1 MSEISLTASMRSNL
15 LSLQQIAKL
24 QDSTQLRLSTGLKVN
39 SAIDNP
45 SSYYTASSLNNR
57 AEDLSALLDSMG
69 QSVQTIKAATE
80 GIEKAEDLLS
90 QMKAIAEQ
98 VNTGVY
104 VPEKSYFEKLVGS
117 NGAVVSTAE
126 ELRAAVDSGKNEIC
140 VYGKIDLGDI
150 STSGGLS
157 LQENQKL
164 VGVNYYGNFGTEGEE
179 FSSISATSSAAN
191 NMIDI
196 KKTGSLVSDLNLNYK
211 NTNETGS
218 CHVISITGT
227 DVVADVQNVSIK
239 AEFSNNNNSGKAG
252 IYMSSKTTLN
262 ISERFNIDMSGT
274 YAFGLALG
282 ATANATIASQA
293 LVNIKTSGQNG
304 NAIDMNNRSN
314 LTIASEAKVNI
325 ETLGEDGNGINLD
338 NSSNLRLE
346 SKAKLQIATTGRSA
360 IGISAYHNSNV
371 DIASGSDLFI
381 KTSGESG
388 SYGFSIF
395 INSTANLAGNIKID
409 TEKDHGILLSDSSG
423 NKMTVTS
430 SAQIYLSGQADFYIG
445 ANTGGYAPN
454 LFTIEQG
461 AKIAYEKDGA
471 TKWYEIQ
478 ADYEEENATQSIH
491 YITADNVENT
501 LNVGQT
507 SSWQTPS
514 EIVDE
519 EKAKQEAKEAEEQVN
534 REVYQTQYNNALSQY
549 DSLIKDSSYKGI
561 NLLQADDLKV
571 IFNENRSST
580 LEVSGVDL
588 SSDKIGMM
596 TADWTKAKDV
606 QNSINQVIEAKNTL
620 RSASTKLGNYYSI
633 ITERETF
640 TDNLINVLE
649 EGADKLTLADMNEE
663 SANMLSL
670 QTRQQLAINSLS
682 LASQSGRA
690 VLRLF

>member
-24 QDSTQLRLSTGLKVN
+24 QDATQLRLSTGLKVN

-104 VPEKSYFEKLVGS
+104 VPEKSYFEEKVGA
-117 NGAVVSTAE
+117 NGAVVTTAE
-126 ELRAAVDSGKNEIC
+126 ELRAAVDSGKEEIC

-150 STSGGLS
+150 STAGGLE

-179 FSSISATSSAAN
+179 FSSISGSATVADKN
-191 NMIDI
+191 LIDI
-196 KKTGSLVSDLNLNYK
+196 KKTGCLVSDLNLSYENIQGSYVLAISKKNVITNLKNLNITAKFSGGIASLFEAETNLNGKININLSESKSHGIYNAYNYSILNVNANLNIK
-211 NTNETGS
+211 MNGTSVQGIRNAIGVCNIFSGAVVNIETYG
-218 CHVISITGT
+218 
-227 DVVADVQNVSIK
+227 
-239 AEFSNNNNSGKAG
+239 NNNEGFHN
-252 IYMSSKTTLN
+252 
-262 ISERFNIDMSGT
+262 EQ
-274 YAFGLALG
+274 
-282 ATANATIASQA
+282 NATCNIFTDAN
-293 LVNIKTSGQNG
+293 LNIKTSG
-304 NAIDMNNRSN
+304 NNSHG
-314 LTIASEAKVNI
+314 LTIGSRSLVNI
-325 ETLGEDGNGINLD
+325 SGNVDIKATGINSYGIYIQANQRAD
-338 NSSNLRLE
+338 IKST
-346 SKAKLQIATTGRSA
+346 AKIYLNTVAAPILNTYSATDP
-360 IGISAYHNSNV
+360 GIL
-371 DIASGSDLFI
+371 DIASG
-381 KTSGESG
+381 
-388 SYGFSIF
+388 
-395 INSTANLAGNIKID
+395 
-409 TEKDHGILLSDSSG
+409 
-423 NKMTVTS
+423 
-430 SAQIYLSGQADFYIG
+430 
-445 ANTGGYAPN
+445 
-454 LFTIEQG
+454 
-461 AKIAYEKDGA
+461 AKIAVEKDGNK
-471 TKWYEIQ
+471 KWYEVKE
-478 ADYEEENATQSIH
+478 DYQDINDSGTTHNIS
-491 YITADNVENT
+491 ADNIETT
-501 LNVGQT
+501 LNVATTEAWKTAGDAVKEQE
-507 SSWQTPS
+507 Q
-514 EIVDE
+514 
-519 EKAKQEAKEAEEQVN
+519 EKAEKAEKEAKEQAN
-534 REVYQTQYNNALSQY
+534 REVYQNQFNNALSQY
-549 DSLIKDSSYKGI
+549 DSLIKDSSYKGV

-633 ITERETF
+633 ITERKTF

-670 QTRQQLAINSLS
+670 QTQQQLAINSLS
-682 LASQSGRA
+682 LASQASQA

>member
-104 VPEKSYFEKLVGS
+104 VPEKSYFEKLVGD
-117 NGAVVSTAE
+117 NGAVVSTAD
-126 ELRAAVDSGKNEIC
+126 ELRAAIDSGKEEIC

-150 STSGGLS
+150 STSGGLE

-164 VGVNYYGNFGTEGEE
+164 VGVNYFGNFGTEGEE
-179 FSSISATSSAAN
+179 FSSISGSATVAN
-191 NMIDI
+191 KNLIDI
-196 KKTGSLVSDLNLNYK
+196 KKTGCLVSDLNLSYESASGGTYAICASGGINVLVELQNLNFENNFASGT
-211 NTNETGS
+211 NTAAIG
-218 CHVISITGT
+218 
-227 DVVADVQNVSIK
+227 
-239 AEFSNNNNSGKAG
+239 FF
-252 IYMSSKTTLN
+252 SKTTVNISGIININKNNKTKGYGVFNYGGILN
-262 ISERFNIDMSGT
+262 IES
-274 YAFGLALG
+274 G
-282 ATANATIASQA
+282 ATLNTNTEAAGIFT
-293 LVNIKTSGQNG
+293 LGSG
-304 NAIDMNNRSN
+304 IS
-314 LTIASEAKVNI
+314 NI
-325 ETLGEDGNGINLD
+325 EQNANIFIKNSTGLFTESNSTINISGNLYL
-338 NSSNLRLE
+338 NS
-346 SKAKLQIATTGRSA
+346 TSA
-360 IGISAYHNSNV
+360 IINNAWVGNSITKISN
-371 DIASGSDLFI
+371 
-381 KTSGESG
+381 T
-388 SYGFSIF
+388 
-395 INSTANLAGNIKID
+395 
-409 TEKDHGILLSDSSG
+409 
-423 NKMTVTS
+423 
-430 SAQIYLSGQADFYIG
+430 AQIYMTGTSLFNNQKGGDSGP
-445 ANTGGYAPN
+445 NT
-454 LFTIEQG
+454 LEISSG
-461 AKIAYEKDGA
+461 AKIAIEKDGKA
-471 TKWYEIQ
+471 KWYEVKE
-478 ADYEEENATQSIH
+478 DYQDVNDSGTTH
-491 YITADNVENT
+491 TITADNFETT
-501 LNVGQT
+501 LNVGST
-507 SSWQTPS
+507 SSWQTPT
-514 EIVDE
+514 EIWE
-519 EKAKQEAKEAEEQVN
+519 QEKAEQAEKEAEEQAN
-534 REVYQTQYNNALSQY
+534 REVYQKQYNNALLQY
-549 DSLIKDSSYKGI
+549 DSLIKDSSYKGV

-596 TADWTKAKDV
+596 TADWSKAKDV

-670 QTRQQLAINSLS
+670 QTQQQLAINSLS
-682 LASQSGRA
+682 LASQASQA

>member
-104 VPEKSYFEKLVGS
+104 VPEKSYFEKLVGA
-117 NGAVVSTAE
+117 NGAVVTNAE
-126 ELRAAVDSGKNEIC
+126 ELHAAIDSGKEEIC

-150 STSGGLS
+150 STAGGLN

-179 FSSISATSSAAN
+179 FSGISATSSAAN

-196 KKTGSLVSDLNLNYK
+196 KKTGCLVSDLSLNYENSANSYGYGNINIGGKDVECNLQNLNIK
-211 NTNETGS
+211 IKCNTTGGNHRGGIITNQS
-218 CHVISITGT
+218 VVNLGGRINIDTFGDHAHGIHAIGGSVRFLSDSKINISVGEYIQYGLLF
-227 DVVADVQNVSIK
+227 QS
-239 AEFSNNNNSGKAG
+239 
-252 IYMSSKTTLN
+252 MSTLN
-262 ISERFNIDMSGT
+262 IDS
-274 YAFGLALG
+274 
-282 ATANATIASQA
+282 NAS
-293 LVNIKTSGQNG
+293 VNIKSYQWGIQ
-304 NAIDMNNRSN
+304 MHSES
-314 LTIASEAKVNI
+314 TINIQPLANVNI
-325 ETLGEDGNGINLD
+325 ESNNAAGLYLYTSYANIMGNIRIQ
-338 NSSNLRLE
+338 SE
-346 SKAKLQIATTGRSA
+346 
-360 IGISAYHNSNV
+360 NSNGFNLTSNSKCYMGSTAQCFLDTKSAAFIIGYNATNPGIL
-371 DIASGSDLFI
+371 DIASG
-381 KTSGESG
+381 
-388 SYGFSIF
+388 
-395 INSTANLAGNIKID
+395 
-409 TEKDHGILLSDSSG
+409 
-423 NKMTVTS
+423 
-430 SAQIYLSGQADFYIG
+430 
-445 ANTGGYAPN
+445 
-454 LFTIEQG
+454 
-461 AKIAYEKDGA
+461 AKIAVEKNGHKKWCEVTEDYHDEA
-471 TKWYEIQ
+471 TTSYLQ
-478 ADYEEENATQSIH
+478 
-491 YITADNVENT
+491 ITADNFETT
-501 LNVGQT
+501 LKVAST
-507 SSWQTPS
+507 SAWKTAGDVVAEQ
-514 EIVDE
+514 EQ
-519 EKAKQEAKEAEEQVN
+519 EKAEKAEKEAEEQAN
-534 REVYQTQYNNALSQY
+534 REVYQKQYNNALSQY
-549 DSLIKDSSYKGI
+549 DSLIKDSSYKGV

-596 TADWTKAKDV
+596 TADWSKAKDV
-606 QNSINQVIEAKNTL
+606 QTSLNQVIEAKNTL

-670 QTRQQLAINSLS
+670 QTQQQLAINSLS
-682 LASQSGRA
+682 LASQSSQSI
-690 VLRLF
+690 LRLF

>member
-45 SSYYTASSLNNR
+45 SSYYTASSLTNR

-69 QSVQTIKAATE
+69 QSVQSIKAATE

-98 VNTGVY
+98 VNTGTY

-117 NGAVVSTAE
+117 NGAVVSTKE
-126 ELRAAVDSGKNEIC
+126 ELKAAIDSGKEEIC

-157 LQENQKL
+157 LQANQKL

-179 FSSISATSSAAN
+179 FSSISATATVAGKDLVKITKAN
-191 NMIDI
+191 C
-196 KKTGSLVSDLNLNYK
+196 LVSDLSLNYENSG
-211 NTNETGS
+211 NT
-218 CHVISITGT
+218 TGT
-227 DVVADVQNVSIK
+227 AVIHTSGTQTSATIRNINIK
-239 AEFSNNNNSGKAG
+239 AAFSEKSS
-252 IYMSSKTTLN
+252 IY
-262 ISERFNIDMSGT
+262 IMSGISASAST
-274 YAFGLALG
+274 QIGGRINIEATGLRG
-282 ATANATIASQA
+282 CGIVSYTSDCEIATDAN
-293 LVNIKTSGQNG
+293 VNIKTSGIDAKGLWVYINSNCNINSGAKINIEAEKSDGIQVERGTLNIAE
-304 NAIDMNNRSN
+304 NAN
-314 LTIASEAKVNI
+314 VNI
-325 ETLGEDGNGINLD
+325 EKGGIHLYNDSSCNIAGELAIHAQTGFYNNGSV
-338 NSSNLRLE
+338 SSN
-346 SKAKLQIATTGRSA
+346 SIN
-360 IGISAYHNSNV
+360 I
-371 DIASGSDLFI
+371 
-381 KTSGESG
+381 TS
-388 SYGFSIF
+388 
-395 INSTANLAGNIKID
+395 T
-409 TEKDHGILLSDSSG
+409 
-423 NKMTVTS
+423 
-430 SAQIYLSGQADFYIG
+430 AQIYFSGNTFAANGKDSG
-445 ANTGGYAPN
+445 AGPN
-454 LFTIEQG
+454 ILDIAQG
-461 AKIAYEKDGA
+461 AKIAIEKDGN
-471 TKWYEIQ
+471 TKWYEVK
-478 ADYEEENATQSIH
+478 AGYHNETSSTGTS
-491 YITADNVENT
+491 ITADNFETT
-501 LNVGQT
+501 LNVSET
-507 SSWQTPS
+507 NSWKTAE
-514 EIVDE
+514 EIIAEQE
-519 EKAKQEAKEAEEQVN
+519 EKDKKEKEEN
-534 REVYQTQYNNALSQY
+534 TTLLNEDEVASYQKQYNNALSQY
-549 DSLIKDSSYKGI
+549 DSLIKDSSYKGV

-670 QTRQQLAINSLS
+670 QTQQQLAINSLS
-682 LASQSGRA
+682 LASQASQA

>member
-1 MSEISLTASMRSNL
+1 MRSNL

-57 AEDLSALLDSMG
+57 AEDLSAILDSMG
-69 QSVQTIKAATE
+69 QSIQTIKAATE

-104 VPEKSYFEKLVGS
+104 VPEKSYFEKLVGA
-117 NGAVVSTAE
+117 NGAVVSNAE
-126 ELRAAVDSGKNEIC
+126 ELRAAVDSGKEEIC

-150 STSGGLS
+150 STTGGLS

-179 FSSISATSSAAN
+179 FSSISATSTAAKN
-191 NMIDI
+191 LIDI
-196 KKTGSLVSDLNLNYK
+196 KKTGCLVSDLNLNYENSANSGGPFAIKVQGSGITADLQNLNIKVYFLDENNTNVKGAIYSGQDTSIFIGKNINIYTEAKSPVYNIVSRGTNANVTIEKNSQIRIEGSGYGMLASLGGTINIKAESNIEIETTGPNAFYIYNQSCLNIEK
-211 NTNETGS
+211 NTN
-218 CHVISITGT
+218 I
-227 DVVADVQNVSIK
+227 
-239 AEFSNNNNSGKAG
+239 
-252 IYMSSKTTLN
+252 
-262 ISERFNIDMSGT
+262 
-274 YAFGLALG
+274 
-282 ATANATIASQA
+282 
-293 LVNIKTSGQNG
+293 NIKG
-304 NAIDMNNRSN
+304 NKEDAIFVY
-314 LTIASEAKVNI
+314 A
-325 ETLGEDGNGINLD
+325 
-338 NSSNLRLE
+338 NSSCM
-346 SKAKLQIATTGRSA
+346 
-360 IGISAYHNSNV
+360 
-371 DIASGSDLFI
+371 
-381 KTSGESG
+381 
-388 SYGFSIF
+388 
-395 INSTANLAGNIKID
+395 LAGNIRINNKN
-409 TEKDHGILLSDSSG
+409 GIINFNGGSNNHLSI
-423 NKMTVTS
+423 TS
-430 SAQIYLSGQADFYIG
+430 TAQIYFTNGLFINGKDSGAG
-445 ANTGGYAPN
+445 PN
-454 LFTIEQG
+454 ILDIAQG
-461 AKIAYEKDGA
+461 AKIAVEKNGQA
-471 TKWYEIQ
+471 KWYEVK
-478 ADYEEENATQSIH
+478 ADYNDTNTSGADKH
-491 YITADNVENT
+491 ITADNIETTMNVAETNSWKTAEEIIAVQEEKDKKEKEENT
-501 LNVGQT
+501 TLLN
-507 SSWQTPS
+507 
-514 EIVDE
+514 EDE
-519 EKAKQEAKEAEEQVN
+519 VAA
-534 REVYQTQYNNALSQY
+534 YQTQYNNALSQY

-596 TADWTKAKDV
+596 TADWSKAKDV

-670 QTRQQLAINSLS
+670 QTQQQLAINSLS
-682 LASQSGRA
+682 LASQASQA

>member
-24 QDSTQLRLSTGLKVN
+24 QDATQLRLSTGLKVN

-104 VPEKSYFEKLVGS
+104 VPEKSYFEKLVGA
-117 NGAVVSTAE
+117 NGAVVTNAE

-150 STSGGLS
+150 STAGGLN
-157 LQENQKL
+157 LQTDQKL

-179 FSSISATSSAAN
+179 FSGISATSSAN
-191 NMIDI
+191 NSMINI
-196 KKTGSLVSDLNLNYK
+196 TKNGCLVSDLSLNYENSECRYYCFAIVVGSSNVEAKLNNLNINVNYLEK
-211 NTNETGS
+211 TGTFRGGIG
-218 CHVISITGT
+218 VRDGAVANVEGNISIETFGRGNIGI
-227 DVVADVQNVSIK
+227 DCC
-239 AEFSNNNNSGKAG
+239 FGNSV
-252 IYMSSKTTLN
+252 LN
-262 ISERFNIDMSGT
+262 INNAYID
-274 YAFGLALG
+274 
-282 ATANATIASQA
+282 
-293 LVNIKTSGQNG
+293 IKTHGEAAYGILLHNSAKINTY
-304 NAIDMNNRSN
+304 SN
-314 LTIASEAKVNI
+314 SVINI
-325 ETLGEDGNGINLD
+325 ETLGQGSAGLYIAKDLTDEGTCNIEGII
-338 NSSNLRLE
+338 
-346 SKAKLQIATTGRSA
+346 K
-360 IGISAYHNSNV
+360 
-371 DIASGSDLFI
+371 I
-381 KTSGESG
+381 KTQNQWGICIAGQGSG
-388 SYGFSIF
+388 
-395 INSTANLAGNIKID
+395 NVNIK
-409 TEKDHGILLSDSSG
+409 
-423 NKMTVTS
+423 S
-430 SAQIYLSGQADFYIG
+430 SAQIYFATGNLVSFGLNA
-445 ANTGGYAPN
+445 ANPN
-454 LFTIEQG
+454 ILDIAQG
-461 AKIAYEKDGA
+461 AKIAIEKNGQ
-471 TKWYEIQ
+471 TKWYEVK
-478 ADYEEENATQSIH
+478 ADYHADTSTAAININASNIET
-491 YITADNVENT
+491 T
-501 LNVGQT
+501 LNVAET
-507 SSWQTPS
+507 NSWKMAD
-514 EIVDE
+514 EIIADYKKEKEENTTLLNEDE
-519 EKAKQEAKEAEEQVN
+519 VAS
-534 REVYQTQYNNALSQY
+534 YQTQYNNALSQY
-549 DSLIKDSSYKGI
+549 DSLIKDSSYKGV

-571 IFNENRSST
+571 VFNETRSAT
-580 LEVSGVDL
+580 LDVSGVDL

-596 TADWTKAKDV
+596 TADWSKAKDV

-649 EGADKLTLADMNEE
+649 EGEAKLTLEDMNEE

-682 LASQSGRA
+682 LASQASQA

>member
-104 VPEKSYFEKLVGS
+104 VPEKSYFEEKVGA

-126 ELRAAVDSGKNEIC
+126 ELRAAIDSGKEEIC

-150 STSGGLS
+150 STPGGLE

-179 FSSISATSSAAN
+179 FSSISATSSAAKIL
-191 NMIDI
+191 IDI
-196 KKTGSLVSDLNLNYK
+196 TKTGCLVSDLSLSYELNKESTSIIEAIAVRVYGHSANADLKNLNIK
-211 NTNETGS
+211 NDFTTG
-218 CHVISITGT
+218 G
-227 DVVADVQNVSIK
+227 N
-239 AEFSNNNNSGKAG
+239 KAG
-252 IYMSSKTTLN
+252 IHISSGVANISGKINIKVTSPVGQGIYNLRGTLN
-262 ISERFNIDMSGT
+262 IKSGS
-274 YAFGLALG
+274 
-282 ATANATIASQA
+282 I
-293 LVNIKTSGQNG
+293 
-304 NAIDMNNRSN
+304 
-314 LTIASEAKVNI
+314 VNI
-325 ETLGEDGNGINLD
+325 ETESVGI
-338 NSSNLRLE
+338 
-346 SKAKLQIATTGRSA
+346 
-360 IGISAYHNSNV
+360 HN
-371 DIASGSDLFI
+371 
-381 KTSGESG
+381 TESG
-388 SYGFSIF
+388 R
-395 INSTANLAGNIKID
+395 ID
-409 TEKDHGILLSDSSG
+409 
-423 NKMTVTS
+423 
-430 SAQIYLSGQADFYIG
+430 
-445 ANTGGYAPN
+445 
-454 LFTIEQG
+454 IEQG
-461 AKIAYEKDGA
+461 ANLYIKSSRGFSFSAGAKSTIEGNLYIEATSNVLDNGRWGSGCMLKILDTAQICAKVKNNNIFYNARDNANTSSPNILDITSGAKIAIEKDGN
-471 TKWYEIQ
+471 TKYYEVK
-478 ADYEEENATQSIH
+478 ENYRDENTSITTDNN
-491 YITADNVENT
+491 ITADNIETTMNLAT
-501 LNVGQT
+501 T
-507 SSWQTPS
+507 SAWKTPTDIL
-514 EIVDE
+514 EQ
-519 EKAKQEAKEAEEQVN
+519 EKAAQAEKEAEEQAN
-534 REVYQTQYNNALSQY
+534 REVYQKQFNNALSQY
-549 DSLIKDSSYKGI
+549 DMLIKDSSYKGI

-670 QTRQQLAINSLS
+670 QTQQQLAINSLS
-682 LASQSGRA
+682 LASQASQA